1 MKISTTWSQ
10 RDWDKALEKVWK
22 LSRDFEEILEFG
34 LEHSLI
40 TNADIIHASDIY
52 KDPNK
57 EYDDDEVKEII
68 KDKGCYDMM
77 KLMQDEYSLDEILDE
92 LQTYEILNNISADDR
107 LESLRDTWEL
117 EQYEEEIKNEVY
129 RDYIDEW
136 MEEYQCTR
144 KEILD
149 EILPKSSDDWREF
162 LCDHFFNCSYYDNET
177 FNNKYNKLKED
188 INKSNYAQ
196 TYS

>member
-1 MKISTTWSQ
+1 M
-10 RDWDKALEKVWK
+10 
-22 LSRDFEEILEFG
+22 EFG
-34 LEHSLI
+34 LEHGFI
-40 TNADIIHASDIY
+40 TSSDIIHAADIY

-68 KDKGCYDMM
+68 KDRGCNDMM
-77 KLMQDEYSLDEILDE
+77 QLMQDEYSLDDILDS
-92 LQTYEILNNISADDR
+92 LPSDDIIDNLNKSDM
-107 LESLRDTWEL
+107 LEALKDSWEL
-117 EQYEEEIKNEVY
+117 NQYEEEIKNEVY

-149 EILPKSSDDWREF
+149 EVLPKSSDDWRKF

-177 FNNKYNKLKED
+177 FNNEYNKLKED